1 VLRWLDMLGLAP
13 DDLGDRL
20 VLSPT
25 CGLAG
30 ASHTWARQALTTL
43 REAATHLTP

>member
-1 VLRWLDMLGLAP
+1 VLRWLEMLGLDPHA
-13 DDLGDRL
+13 LGDRL

-30 ASHTWARQALTTL
+30 ASYAWARQALVTL
-43 REAATHLTP
+43 RGAANRLTP